1 MREMSDWQS
10 FEATPGIIK
19 VCELPAEI
27 IGMKVIKDRLVVECS
42 DGVTYLISENQLE
55 ELNE

>member
-1 MREMSDWQS
+1 MSDWQS